1 MTNATATSVPL
12 HDVQAETD
20 ARGLKIDRVGVNGLS
35 YPISVLEQEGGLQQT
50 IGEISLAVSLSDDER
65 GTHMSRFIE
74 IFELYRGEITI
85 RTVPALL
92 DELRI
97 RLEAESAEMNI
108 TFPYFLERRAPVT
121 HKSAMMEYSCGF
133 KGVRGVDGDVFTL
146 CVMVPISTLCPC
158 SKEISDYG
166 AHNQRG
172 YVTVQ
177 VRSNSFNDE
186 DLIWIE
192 EVIGW
197 VEDSA
202 SAPVYP
208 LLKRPDERHVTMQ
221 AYDNLRFVEDIVR
234 EVGGRLQG
242 DGRVGWFHV
251 RAENIESIHNHSAF
265 AEIEWAREE
274 VSG

>member
-1 MTNATATSVPL
+1 MTNATIIPVPL

-20 ARGLKIDRVGVNGLS
+20 TRGLNIDRVGVNGLS
-35 YPISVLEQEGGLQQT
+35 YPISVLEQGGGLQQT
-50 IGEISLAVSLSDDER
+50 IGDISLAVSLSDDER

-97 RLEAESAEMNI
+97 RLESESAEMNL
-108 TFPYFLERRAPVT
+108 TFPYFLERLAPVT
-121 HKSAMMEYSCGF
+121 GKSAMMEYSCGF
-133 KGVRGVDGDVFTL
+133 KGVRAVDGDLFTL
-146 CVMVPISTLCPC
+146 SVMVPISTLCPC

-177 VRSNSFNDE
+177 VRSNSFEDE

-197 VEDSA
+197 VEESA

-221 AYDNLRFVEDIVR
+221 AYDNPRFVEDIVR

-242 DGRVGWFHV
+242 DGRVAWFHV

-265 AEIEWAREE
+265 AEIEWVREE